1 MVTVIKIKN
10 DLLIRLIYD
19 CINRYSSIK
28 LIILLSRYT
37 FVDRMK
43 EIFLVLKLLYLVDE
57 ISMKFCKKSFIDR
70 YTKYRF

>member
-19 CINRYSSIK
+19 CINRYSSTK

-70 YTKYRF
+70 NTKYRF

>member
-19 CINRYSSIK
+19 CINRYSTK

>member
-19 CINRYSSIK
+19 CINRYSTK

-57 ISMKFCKKSFIDR
+57 ISMKFYKKSFIDR

>member
-19 CINRYSSIK
+19 CINRYSSTK

>member
-19 CINRYSSIK
+19 CINRYSSTK

-57 ISMKFCKKSFIDR
+57 ISMKFYKKSFIDR